1 MRVLI
6 TIGTRP
12 EAVKMAPVISAL
24 NEHEAGFEVS
34 VCLTAQ
40 HREML
45 DQVIRIFDVSVDYDL
60 NLMKP
65 GQGLSDITSEVLRGM
80 EDVLAQATPDIV
92 LVHGDTTTSFAA
104 ALACYYRHVPAAH
117 VEAGLRTHNKYSPFP
132 EEINRRLGDALCD
145 YHYAPTPRA
154 RQNLLEERIPEEG
167 IVVTGNTVIDA
178 LLDVVSQPYAFE
190 DARLDALGRDRRLI
204 LATAH
209 RRESFGD
216 RFEQM
221 CTAMRDTVRA
231 YPDVELAYPVHPNP
245 NVRSVVN
252 RILGDEPRVYLL
264 EPLDYLPFV
273 HLLKRA
279 YLVLTDSGGIQE
291 EAPSLGKPVLVTRE
305 VTERPEAVEAGTAL
319 IVGNTYSGIR
329 HHLTTLLED
338 RAKYDR
344 MARAVNPYGDGYA
357 SRRIADHL
365 AMVAKSYESR

>member
-12 EAVKMAPVISAL
+12 EAVKMAPVIAAL
-24 NEHEAGFEVS
+24 NEHEAGFDVS

-80 EDVLAQATPDIV
+80 EDVLAQAAPDVV

-145 YHYAPTPRA
+145 YHYAPTSRA
-154 RQNLLEERIPEEG
+154 RQNLLDERIPAEG
-167 IVVTGNTVIDA
+167 ILITGNTVIDA
-178 LLDVVSQPYAFE
+178 LLDVSSRPYVFE
-190 DARLDALGRDRRLI
+190 DSRLEALGGERRLI

-245 NVRSVVN
+245 NVRSVAN
-252 RILGDEPRVYLL
+252 RILGNEPRVHLL

-319 IVGNTYSGIR
+319 LVGNTYDGIAQQVSR
-329 HHLTTLLED
+329 LLDDTSEYENM
-338 RAKYDR
+338 AK
-344 MARAVNPYGDGYA
+344 AINPYGDGHA

-365 AMVAKSYESR
+365 AIVAKSYERP